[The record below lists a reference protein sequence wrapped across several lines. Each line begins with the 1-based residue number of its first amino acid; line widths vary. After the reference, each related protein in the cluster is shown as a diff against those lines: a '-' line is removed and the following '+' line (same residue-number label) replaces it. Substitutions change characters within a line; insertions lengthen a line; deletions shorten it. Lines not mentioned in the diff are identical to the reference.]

1 MLTVRPCDFSDND
14 YKILHDICYSCSSG
28 VLKKTYVYIRRCV
41 YMHPNKTVCDI
52 FNGTDAF
59 FLGVYGKSHLRG
71 VGIAVKDTAKGCGLA
86 TSIVAYEIAK
96 ARAAGLR
103 RMTLS
108 TPINE
113 SAVEFWKK
121 VGARIIGKGKDEWQM
136 EMLF

>member
-1 MLTVRPCDFSDND
+1 MQYIHHLQPQ
-14 YKILHDICYSCSSG
+14 KI
-28 VLKKTYVYIRRCV
+28 
-41 YMHPNKTVCDI
+41 VCDI
-52 FNGTDAF
+52 FNVTDAF
-59 FLGVYGKSHLRG
+59 FFGCYGKSHLSC
-71 VGIAVKDTAKGCGLA
+71 VGIAVKDSAKGCGLA
-86 TSIVAYEIAK
+86 TSIVAYETAK

-121 VGARIIGKGKDEWQM
+121 VGAKITGKGKDEWQM